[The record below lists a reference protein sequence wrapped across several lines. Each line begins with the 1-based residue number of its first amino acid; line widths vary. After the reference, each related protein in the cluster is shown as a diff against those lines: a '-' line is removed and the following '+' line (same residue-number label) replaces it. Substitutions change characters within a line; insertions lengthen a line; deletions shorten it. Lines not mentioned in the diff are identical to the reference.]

1 MPPRRMRNQGQDM
14 RNPFGMRQRQGNG
27 FGLQQPG
34 MNTFGL
40 GQRQG
45 NGFGLQQSGRNPFG
59 LGQTQQTPF
68 QFGRQNPNQGFNMG
82 MNQRGSGRGRGQGKG
97 LLSKFLKKGENR
109 NAGGGG
115 LLEQFTRSS
124 GGETGFER
132 SPQAAGGIMQ
142 TLLNPGNVNS
152 FLSNTQQMLQT
163 AQQLGPMFQQYGP
176 MVKNIPSLW
185 KLYRGFKDMSA
196 DTPDEPSTEVQN
208 VESEEIPEADIP
220 VKKKKKKKP
229 SVKINDEEDWDD
241 KAPAKSHPKPKL
253 YI

>member
-34 MNTFGL
+34 MNTFGM
-40 GQRQG
+40 
-45 NGFGLQQSGRNPFG
+45 
-59 LGQTQQTPF
+59 GQTQPPPF

-82 MNQRGSGRGRGQGKG
+82 MNQRGRGQGKG

-124 GGETGFER
+124 AGNTGFER

-196 DTPDEPSTEVQN
+196 EAPDEPATEKD
-208 VESEEIPEADIP
+208 SEDIDDIPEAEIP

-229 SVKINDEEDWDD
+229 SVKITDEDDWEEE
-241 KAPAKSHPKPKL
+241 APAKSHSKPKL

>member
-27 FGLQQPG
+27 FGLQQAG
-34 MNTFGL
+34 RNTFGL

-45 NGFGLQQSGRNPFG
+45 NGFGLQQSGRNQFG
-59 LGQTQQTPF
+59 MGQSQPPPF

-82 MNQRGSGRGRGQGKG
+82 MNQRGRGRGQGKG

-124 GGETGFER
+124 AGEAGFER
-132 SPQAAGGIMQ
+132 SPQAAGGIIQ
-142 TLLNPGNVNS
+142 SLLNPGNVNS

-196 DTPDEPSTEVQN
+196 ETPDEPS
-208 VESEEIPEADIP
+208 VEIQSDESDEIPETETP

-229 SVKINDEEDWDD
+229 SVKITEEEDWEEE
-241 KAPAKSHPKPKL
+241 APSKSQSKPKL

>member
-1 MPPRRMRNQGQDM
+1 
-14 RNPFGMRQRQGNG
+14 
-27 FGLQQPG
+27 
-34 MNTFGL
+34 
-40 GQRQG
+40 
-45 NGFGLQQSGRNPFG
+45 
-59 LGQTQQTPF
+59 
-68 QFGRQNPNQGFNMG
+68 MG
-82 MNQRGSGRGRGQGKG
+82 MNQRGSGSGRGRGQGKG